1 MFLHCNIVLKN
12 IGYGFLNMLKD
23 ILYSLNY
30 FQPYPNVKLIYE
42 NGYCKNTTHI
52 FNINL
57 VYETCKDFKSILVS
71 CKLAPNNVTMPWIPC
86 EFN

>member
-23 ILYSLNY
+23 ILYSCY
-30 FQPYPNVKLIYE
+30 W
-42 NGYCKNTTHI
+42 KNTTHI

-57 VYETCKDFKSILVS
+57 VYETCKEFKSILVS
-71 CKLAPNNVTMPWIPC
+71 CKLAPNNVTMPWILC